1 MTLNELCDDIL
12 LNIRNNQI
20 AESEKISKRQIELWI
35 NTYRA
40 MLIKQD
46 IDKGRTI
53 NPMYTQHIIMNLIK
67 LNTNNHIE
75 YRSKDKLPTL
85 IDFNYRKG
93 VVSVKDM
100 FGNIIQLGNET
111 KMKYQKYR
119 KFTCKDYIAYTKG
132 DYLYV
137 EGLPNLIECV
147 EVEVIA
153 ENPTDLILCY
163 DPDKDEYP
171 IPAAMWSTIKQLIFE
186 KELNIMLSTVSDTTN
201 DSKDDTQNVRKN
213 E

>member
-46 IDKGRTI
+46 IDKDRTI
-53 NPMYTQHIIMNLIK
+53 NPIYTQRIIMNLIK
-67 LNTNNHIE
+67 INTNKHVE

-93 VVSVKDM
+93 IVSVKDM
-100 FGNIIQLGNET
+100 FGNIIQLGSET

-201 DSKDDTQNVRKN
+201 DSEDDTQNVRKN